1 MPYNGW
7 EVHGILTIIAIYNLL
22 WMGLDYLN
30 ELNEVQSGAVTNTDG
45 PVMVIAGPGSGKTR
59 VLTYRIAYLL
69 EQGVPPSQILALT
82 FTNKAAREMKER
94 IENLAGTHAR
104 QIWAGT
110 FHSLFSRILRIEAEK
125 IGYPSDFTIYDTDDT
140 KSVLS
145 EIIQTMK
152 LDKNTYNPNAIRA
165 RISSAKSNII
175 TPKLY
180 EMDGDLRAQD
190 EMSRRPYIY
199 KIYQRYTEKCRQ
211 SGAMDFD
218 DLLLQLY
225 RLFRENPDNIVEKY
239 RKKFRYILVDEFQDT
254 NHLQYEIVRQLTKYE
269 GSPEN
274 ICIVGDD
281 AQSIYSFRGATISNI
296 LDFEKD
302 FKDVKVFKLEQNY
315 RSTDHIVEAA
325 NEVITYNKKQIQK
338 KIWTQHDNGNR
349 IKVIKAIAD
358 VEEGRRVA
366 DTIIELKNRHHI
378 QNKDIAILYR
388 TNAQSRVF
396 EEYLR
401 RQNLPYRIY
410 GGLSFYQRKE
420 VKDLIAYLRLAINP
434 KDDEAFKRVINY
446 PKRGIGKTS
455 LDHLIS
461 FANEHNTSLWDSVE
475 QAGLPQRAQQLMLEF
490 KKMVA
495 MCAAKAVRDNAY
507 DAAIWIAKQS
517 GLYDLLKNDSSIEG
531 INRFENLTSL
541 LDAIKEFIEDDELEA
556 AETAEG
562 SLDKSLSGYL
572 QNIALLTDM
581 DEETDNPDYVT
592 LMSVHAAK
600 GLEFQ
605 AVFVVGLEENLFPS
619 FMALSTPEQVDEERR
634 LFYVAITRAKQYL
647 TLSYSNSR
655 YQFGQMR
662 YNEPSRFLSE
672 IDPRHLEH
680 PGQAPR
686 KVEAQQ
692 PAMVLGAKPRKVL
705 PQQPQQFRVNPADF
719 KPSPADTIRDGM
731 EVLHMKFGKGK
742 VLGID
747 GHKDNKVA
755 TIEFS
760 GIENPRR
767 RIMLKFAKLQI
778 LNN

>member
-1 MPYNGW
+1 
-7 EVHGILTIIAIYNLL
+7 
-22 WMGLDYLN
+22 
-30 ELNEVQSGAVTNTDG
+30 
-45 PVMVIAGPGSGKTR
+45 
-59 VLTYRIAYLL
+59 
-69 EQGVPPSQILALT
+69 
-82 FTNKAAREMKER
+82 
-94 IENLAGTHAR
+94 
-104 QIWAGT
+104 
-110 FHSLFSRILRIEAEK
+110 LRIEAEK
-125 IGYPSDFTIYDTDDT
+125 IGYPADFTIYDTEDT

-145 EIIQTMK
+145 EIIQTMN
-152 LDKNTYNPNAIRA
+152 LDKNTYNVNAIRS

-175 TPKLY
+175 TPKIY

-190 EMSRRPYIY
+190 DMSRRPFIY
-199 KIYQRYTEKCRQ
+199 KIYARYVEKCRQ

-225 RLFRENPDNIVEKY
+225 RLFRENPDNVVDKY
-239 RKKFRYILVDEFQDT
+239 RNKFKYLLVDEFQDT
-254 NHLQYEIVRQLTKYE
+254 NHLQYEIVRQLSKYQ

-274 ICIVGDD
+274 VCIVGDD

-302 FKDVKVFKLEQNY
+302 FKKVKVFKLEQNY

-325 NEVITYNKKQIQK
+325 NEVITYNKNQIQK
-338 KIWTQHDNGNR
+338 KIWTEHGDGNR
-349 IKVIKAIAD
+349 IKVIKAISD

-366 DTIIELKNRHHI
+366 DTIIEQKTRHHI

-396 EEYLR
+396 EEFLR
-401 RQNLPYRIY
+401 RQNLPYRIF

-420 VKDLIAYLRLAINP
+420 VKDMIAYLRLAINP

-455 LDHLIS
+455 LDHVIDHS
-461 FANEHNTSLWDSVE
+461 NQQGISLWDSVD
-475 QAGLPQRAQQLMLEF
+475 QAGIQGRAQALMNDF
-490 KKMVA
+490 KKMISL
-495 MCAAKAVRDNAY
+495 CAAKAARENAY

-517 GLYDLLKNDSSIEG
+517 GMYDVLKNDTTIEG

-541 LDAIKEFIEDDELEA
+541 LDGIKEFIEDDEWE
-556 AETAEG
+556 EMEDVK
-562 SLDKSLSGYL
+562 DKSLSSYL
-572 QNIALLTDM
+572 QNIALLTDL
-581 DEETDNPDYVT
+581 DEKTDETDFIT

-605 AVFVVGLEENLFPS
+605 SIFVVGIEENLFPS
-619 FMALSTPEQVDEERR
+619 FMSMGSAEQIDEERR
-634 LFYVAITRAKQYL
+634 LFYVAITRAKRYL

-662 YNEPSRFLSE
+662 YNEPSRFLNE

-686 KVEAQQ
+686 KVESQQ
-692 PAMVLGAKPRKVL
+692 AMVLGAKPRSGVPRLSPAMKID
-705 PQQPQQFRVNPADF
+705 PATFR
-719 KPSPADTIRDGM
+719 PSPSDTIQSGM
-731 EVLHMKFGKGK
+731 HVLHMKFGKGK
-742 VLGID
+742 VLQID

-755 TIEFS
+755 TIEFEA
-760 GIENPRR
+760 IENPTR

-778 LNN
+778 VDN